1 MSFFRRAFEKATDV
15 GGTAVGQISSLRLD
29 PTRLRGAGRGLRNLV
44 TNIPYIFNLTDRDP
58 FAPEGLDLSEIR
70 TDAQARDAIDSI
82 IGIDDVARKK
92 AEAISYYRDQG
103 GFTRRIELLLP
114 PGAAPVEPSLQGLPF
129 SLDSDARLAVG
140 DFQFDPT
147 FVLDQQLAKQLE
159 DPAVF
164 MQYMRMTEPQT
175 LVANLVE
182 RDLNKMGQDESVLRN
197 ITGNPFG
204 TAWDAFSGLFTGETV
219 ERIEEVIGQGY
230 YQNAIPD
237 PYLRQ
242 VFATRLWDFSLF
254 NFWDWERQNER
265 GAMQEVERI
274 MADGLTGEAAAD
286 ELERY
291 FQENPLGAAGFTANM
306 LGWVAMDPLN
316 FVPVGWVAKPV
327 TIPLKAVTKGAPIS
341 RFLRLFTPTGRRV
354 AFSKSGITG
363 LFKLESYKALTRMPE
378 ASYAAQRITE
388 PVKGIS
394 RLLFEKPANLF
405 ADSVAVTLERR
416 LKPIKAALAREPARI
431 SEIGET
437 FKTGKPTRWV
447 ADNLPGLRE
456 TNDDMLDFGARIAE
470 KQSDVFDDALK
481 EMTSTIDDWT
491 EAGFYRAEAT
501 VDDVQQAMVRGETLI
516 ARADLE
522 QAIPEYVV
530 AKARSFAETTQRD
543 LWNATKFGRFLSRW
557 YFPMTGMIKGV
568 TAAVTINN
576 PGFVWLNVVSNAIRL
591 SWHSAFHP
599 AEGFKA
605 MAYAFSME
613 SSVVLKGGGRAPR
626 IWNRMARVVGI
637 DPIDI
642 ERFATRITGSHDL
655 LSRSLFEAG
664 QEGFEDSLKLIQ
676 KARLQPAK
684 EIGQRRRFWDP
695 VMAPVHIAGRVD
707 KIFRRATFYSQLQ
720 RQYHMALAPGGKI
733 RGLFAP
739 VGEAMETAGRGAD
752 EIRRAE
758 NAFADEIGLYLF
770 GNRELPEGVSDLGE
784 VIVPALQGRLDRMEA
799 GVASGVLSP
808 HDYGRRFARE
818 VLKHEGQE
826 AELFATHDLAP
837 IMDFI
842 SSDVMPVL
850 DDAQKVGTGEAMTK
864 AMKRIDRMLET
875 YALDYDVPS
884 DIVRQMARQPSV
896 MRGPT
901 TYAGALRV
909 TDQAIRRELADNV
922 QLLDRFI
929 SIVKPGWSPKEQTSW
944 YASRQWARVA
954 ESATTE
960 NIKRLDAIR
969 AIYNDL
975 AREGVERVS
984 RDTIIPPRLLE
995 ALPEDIRP
1003 VTKPVTLPPARA
1015 APVEVPAEVAR
1026 LEADVAARQADVKR
1040 LRLLAAGEE
1049 SGTGPI
1055 HQALQDAQAR
1065 AKGVGM
1071 RLSAARKAAGISP
1084 AEAALAPAPVV
1095 PGKKVKAANVG
1106 DLWDGYLTR
1115 RDASFDEMFS
1125 FVDDTVRKSSEAHA
1139 DIVARIG
1146 EHVKKTF
1153 AEHRRIISEA
1163 LEVGDDDAWR
1173 VAGEKVRQLYE
1184 QSAPRKA
1191 KIAGLGV
1198 NDVPAA
1204 QQFMDPSGVLA
1215 SEIHEFK
1222 GFFMRSLR
1230 DDIPK
1235 LLRGDLAVESE
1246 AVRAM
1251 RATIGDVQRGWAE
1264 VRDIM
1269 IGNSRAATDFVML
1282 NYLDQRGIDRI
1293 AQSVFPFEFWPTRDA
1308 MHWAI
1313 RGARAPGAFGAIT
1326 IAMFESQKFSE
1337 QYGYPQR
1344 LQYRIPIP
1352 LPGLSEFLNKMPGV
1366 GSLLEGGD
1374 FAPVYF
1380 IDPLRFVF
1388 PYTFL
1393 RDQFDDEARRNTLP
1407 GRVLDFFQN
1416 STPLNV
1422 GPFQKFA
1429 FRHSGMLDKDAWRST
1444 VLSGGPFGL
1453 PMTPLARATARF
1465 VFTGDTDAIP
1475 ADEQRLYVE
1484 KGHFSPGWL
1493 RDLLGMEDDQWAVW
1507 RADRAMASL
1516 VTTGELIPGAS
1527 KEEQLEKA
1535 WIALDTRAGPEWK
1548 KAVKA
1553 SQAETNLR
1561 RLTYWIGFPFGDV
1574 VGVNEGERIW
1584 FGLKAI
1590 YGEYSRRGKLDEF
1603 FEKYPEFELRT
1614 ATVRGLSDPEEREKA
1629 VDTELYWQSIDQYVE
1644 KPFEKAV
1651 MDLENERSR
1660 LQELTQSQPVRDQLA
1675 VLRDEL
1681 RAIRDEQEKRREELD
1696 RAFPFRAKELSINRN
1711 PRGRALAGI
1720 RNEWFD
1726 IERGE
1731 GEDFDAFLFRREE
1744 FLSQFP
1750 TVTDTI
1756 AYEDMWQQIE
1766 TQFMQTRI
1774 VASRQRDLAFQKDDF
1789 DEAQRIADARDT
1801 ALEELHEQAR
1811 QVIARR
1817 DVERFLATFAWPKT
1831 EAQQEFE
1838 TADSLKDLWFSLT
1851 SSGSPFTRSERGA
1864 ISAYF
1869 RSMPVI
1875 QKYFPVEALDLADL
1889 SLEQR
1894 FALMRRKDFWST
1906 YFSIR
1911 DNRTQVD
1918 YARMMKPELD
1928 EANRLL
1934 GLPPLEIIDIEPY
1947 PVESSGDPLFSH
1959 IQMMAAINRRED
1971 IDEDEQLTEEE
1982 REELERL
1989 MAEVGLAE
1997 ADTALTD
2004 ADVSRFLRP
2013 YSVEDTESP

>member
-1 MSFFRRAFEKATDV
+1 M
-15 GGTAVGQISSLRLD
+15 
-29 PTRLRGAGRGLRNLV
+29 
-44 TNIPYIFNLTDRDP
+44 
-58 FAPEGLDLSEIR
+58 
-70 TDAQARDAIDSI
+70 
-82 IGIDDVARKK
+82 
-92 AEAISYYRDQG
+92 
-103 GFTRRIELLLP
+103 
-114 PGAAPVEPSLQGLPF
+114 
-129 SLDSDARLAVG
+129 
-140 DFQFDPT
+140 
-147 FVLDQQLAKQLE
+147 
-159 DPAVF
+159 
-164 MQYMRMTEPQT
+164 
-175 LVANLVE
+175 
-182 RDLNKMGQDESVLRN
+182 
-197 ITGNPFG
+197 
-204 TAWDAFSGLFTGETV
+204 
-219 ERIEEVIGQGY
+219 
-230 YQNAIPD
+230 
-237 PYLRQ
+237 
-242 VFATRLWDFSLF
+242 
-254 NFWDWERQNER
+254 
-265 GAMQEVERI
+265 
-274 MADGLTGEAAAD
+274 
-286 ELERY
+286 
-291 FQENPLGAAGFTANM
+291 
-306 LGWVAMDPLN
+306 
-316 FVPVGWVAKPV
+316 
-327 TIPLKAVTKGAPIS
+327 
-341 RFLRLFTPTGRRV
+341 
-354 AFSKSGITG
+354 
-363 LFKLESYKALTRMPE
+363 
-378 ASYAAQRITE
+378 
-388 PVKGIS
+388 
-394 RLLFEKPANLF
+394 
-405 ADSVAVTLERR
+405 
-416 LKPIKAALAREPARI
+416 
-431 SEIGET
+431 
-437 FKTGKPTRWV
+437 
-447 ADNLPGLRE
+447 
-456 TNDDMLDFGARIAE
+456 
-470 KQSDVFDDALK
+470 
-481 EMTSTIDDWT
+481 
-491 EAGFYRAEAT
+491 
-501 VDDVQQAMVRGETLI
+501 
-516 ARADLE
+516 
-522 QAIPEYVV
+522 
-530 AKARSFAETTQRD
+530 
-543 LWNATKFGRFLSRW
+543 
-557 YFPMTGMIKGV
+557 
-568 TAAVTINN
+568 
-576 PGFVWLNVVSNAIRL
+576 
-591 SWHSAFHP
+591 
-599 AEGFKA
+599 
-605 MAYAFSME
+605 
-613 SSVVLKGGGRAPR
+613 KGGGRYPQV
-626 IWNRMARVVGI
+626 WEKMLKPLGLTPLDV
-637 DPIDI
+637 
-642 ERFATRITGSHDL
+642 ERTVTRITGSHDI
-655 LSRSLFEAG
+655 LSRTLFEAG
-664 QEGFEDSLKLIQ
+664 EESLDDSLKLIQ

-707 KIFRRATFYSQLQ
+707 KAFRRATFMSQLQ
-720 RQYHMALAPGGKI
+720 RQYHMGLAPGGKI

-739 VGEAMETAGRGAD
+739 VSGVMEKAGRTAK
-752 EIRRAE
+752 EIRLAE
-758 NAFADEIGLYLF
+758 NAFADEIGLYFF
-770 GNRELPEGVSDLGE
+770 GSKALPEGMDDLGG
-784 VIVPALQGRLDRMEA
+784 VIVPALQGRLDRMEV

-826 AELFATHDLAP
+826 VELFATHDLAP

-850 DDAQKVGTGEAMTK
+850 DEAQKVGTGEAMAGALK
-864 AMKRIDRMLET
+864 KIDRMLET

-896 MRGPT
+896 IRGPT

-929 SIVKPGWSPKEQTSW
+929 GIVKPGWSPKEQTAW

-969 AIYNDL
+969 AVYDDL
-975 AREGVERVS
+975 AKAGVERVS
-984 RDTIIPPRLLE
+984 RDTIVPPGIVKR
-995 ALPEDIRP
+995 LPEDMRP
-1003 VTKPVTLPPARA
+1003 AKAQVTLP
-1015 APVEVPAEVAR
+1015 
-1026 LEADVAARQADVKR
+1026 
-1040 LRLLAAGEE
+1040 
-1049 SGTGPI
+1049 T
-1055 HQALQDAQAR
+1055 
-1065 AKGVGM
+1065 
-1071 RLSAARKAAGISP
+1071 
-1084 AEAALAPAPVV
+1084 
-1095 PGKKVKAANVG
+1095 GKKVQAVRIG
-1106 DLWDGYLTR
+1106 DVWDGYLTR

-1139 DIVARIG
+1139 EIVAKIG

-1153 AEHRRIISEA
+1153 AEHRKIISEA
-1163 LEVGDDDAWR
+1163 LEIGDDDAWR

-1222 GFFMRSLR
+1222 GFFMQSLR

-1235 LLRGDLAVESE
+1235 LLRGDLKVESE

-1251 RATIGDVQRGWAE
+1251 RATISDVQRGWSE

-1269 IGNSRAATDFVML
+1269 IANSRAATDFVML

-1293 AQSVFPFEFWPTRDA
+1293 AQSVFPFEFWPTRDVA
-1308 MHWAI
+1308 HWAI
-1313 RGARAPGAFGAIT
+1313 RGARAPGAFGAIM
-1326 IAMFESQKFSE
+1326 IAMFESQKFTE

-1352 LPGLSEFLNKMPGV
+1352 LPGLGEFLQKMPGV
-1366 GSLLEGGD
+1366 GQLLEGGD
-1374 FAPVYF
+1374 FAPIYF
-1380 IDPLRFVF
+1380 IDPMRFIW
-1388 PYTFL
+1388 PMTFM

-1429 FRHSGMLDKDAWRST
+1429 FRHAGLLDKDAWRST
-1444 VLSGGPFGL
+1444 VLSGGPFGIPL
-1453 PMTPLARATARF
+1453 TPLARATARF

-1475 ADEQRLYVE
+1475 ADEQNLYVE

-1493 RDLLGMEDDQWAVW
+1493 RDLLGLEEDQWTTW

-1516 VTTGELIPGAS
+1516 VATGELIPGAS

-1535 WIALDTRAGPEWK
+1535 WIALDTQAGPEWK

-1590 YGEYSRRGKLDEF
+1590 YSEYSRRGKLDEF
-1603 FEKYPEFELRT
+1603 FKKYPEFELRT

-1629 VDTELYWQSIDQYVE
+1629 VDTELYWQSIDKYVE

-1681 RAIRDEQEKRREELD
+1681 RSIRDEQETRREELD
-1696 RAFPFRAKELSINRN
+1696 RAFPFRAKEISINRN
-1711 PRGRALAGI
+1711 PRGRALAEI
-1720 RNEWFD
+1720 RNAWFD

-1766 TQFMQTRI
+1766 TQFMQIRI
-1774 VASRQRDLAFQKDDF
+1774 VAARQRDLAFQKDDF
-1789 DEAQRIADARDT
+1789 DEAQRIADERDT
-1801 ALEELHEQAR
+1801 ALEQLHKQAR
-1811 QVIARR
+1811 EVIARR

-1838 TADSLKDLWFSLT
+1838 IADALKDLWFSLT
-1851 SSGSPFTRSERGA
+1851 SRGSPFTSRERGA

-1875 QKYFPVEALDLADL
+1875 QKYFPVEVLDLDDL

-1906 YFSIR
+1906 YFSLR

-1928 EANRLL
+1928 EANALL

-1971 IDEDEQLTEEE
+1971 IDEDEQLTDEE
-1982 REELERL
+1982 REELEKL

-2004 ADVSRFLRP
+2004 ADVSRFLQP
-2013 YSVEDTESP
+2013 YTVADAPTPEPE

>member
-1 MSFFRRAFEKATDV
+1 MSFFRKAFEKATDI
-15 GGTAVGQISSLRLD
+15 GGEAVEQVASLRFQ
-29 PTRLRGAGRGLRNLV
+29 PARARGYGRGLRNLI
-44 TNIPYIFNLTDRDP
+44 TNLPYIFNLTDRDP
-58 FAPEGLDLSEIR
+58 FAPGRPGADLSQIR

-82 IGIDDVARKK
+82 IGLDDAARKT
-92 AEAISYYRDQG
+92 AEAITYYRDQG
-103 GFTRRIELLLP
+103 GFERSIKLLIP
-114 PGAAPVEPSLQGLPF
+114 PGFAPAEQNLLQGLPF
-129 SLDSDARLAVG
+129 TADGDARLAVG
-140 DFQFDPT
+140 DFQFDPL
-147 FVLDQQLAKQLE
+147 FVLDQGLAEQLE

-164 MQYMRMTEPQT
+164 MQYMRLAEPQA
-175 LVANLVE
+175 LLADMVE

-197 ITGNPFG
+197 ITGNPIG
-204 TAWDAFSGLFTGETV
+204 TAWDAFSGLFTGSTV
-219 ERIEEVIGQGY
+219 ERIEELIGQGY

-242 VFATRLWDFSLF
+242 VFATRMWDFSLF

-274 MADGLTGEAAAD
+274 MANGLTGEAAAA

-291 FQENPLGAAGFTANM
+291 FGENPLGGAGFLANM
-306 LGWVAMDPLN
+306 LGWVALDPLN
-316 FVPVGWVAKPV
+316 VVPIGWVAKPATV
-327 TIPLKAVTKGAPIS
+327 PLKAVTKGAPLS

-354 AFSKSGITG
+354 AFSKNGITG
-363 LFKLESYKALTRMPE
+363 LFKLESYKVLTRMPE

-388 PVKGIS
+388 PVKGIT

-437 FKTGKPTRWV
+437 FRTGKPTRWV
-447 ADNLPGLRE
+447 ADNLPDLRE

-470 KQSDVFDDALK
+470 KKSDVFDDALK

-491 EAGFYRAEAT
+491 EAGVYRAEAT
-501 VDDVQQAMVRGETLI
+501 VDEVRQSLARGETLI

-557 YFPMTGMIKGV
+557 YFPMTGMIKGA

-576 PGFVWLNVVSNAIRL
+576 PGFIWLNVVSNAIRL

-599 AEGFKA
+599 AEGFKS
-605 MAYAFSME
+605 MAYAFAME
-613 SSVVLKGGGRAPR
+613 SGTVLKGGGRAPR
-626 IWNRMARVVGI
+626 IWNRMANVVGL

-664 QEGFEDSLKLIQ
+664 QEGFEDSLQLIQ

-739 VGEAMETAGRGAD
+739 VGEAMETAGRNAS
-752 EIRRAE
+752 EIRLAE

-770 GNRELPEGVSDLGE
+770 GSKELPEGISDLGE
-784 VIVPALQGRLDRMEA
+784 VIIPALQGRLDRIEG

-826 AELFATHDLAP
+826 VELFATHDLAP

-850 DDAQKVGTGEAMTK
+850 DDAQKVGTGKAMTAALK
-864 AMKRIDRMLET
+864 KIDRMLET

-929 SIVKPGWSPKEQTSW
+929 GIVKPGWAPKEQTAWFS
-944 YASRQWARVA
+944 SRQWARVA

-969 AIYNDL
+969 AVYNDL
-975 AREGVERVS
+975 AKEGVERVS
-984 RDTIIPPRLLE
+984 RDTIVPPAMVKR
-995 ALPEDIRP
+995 LPEDMRP
-1003 VTKPVTLPPARA
+1003 AKAQVTLPTGKR
-1015 APVEVPAEVAR
+1015 V
-1026 LEADVAARQADVKR
+1026 QAVR
-1040 LRLLAAGEE
+1040 
-1049 SGTGPI
+1049 
-1055 HQALQDAQAR
+1055 
-1065 AKGVGM
+1065 
-1071 RLSAARKAAGISP
+1071 
-1084 AEAALAPAPVV
+1084 
-1095 PGKKVKAANVG
+1095 VG
-1106 DLWDGYLTR
+1106 DVWDGYLVR
-1115 RDASFDEMFS
+1115 RDTSFDEMFS

-1139 DIVARIG
+1139 DIVAKIG

-1251 RATIGDVQRGWAE
+1251 RATISDVQRGWAE

-1326 IAMFESQKFSE
+1326 IAMFEAQKFSE

-1366 GSLLEGGD
+1366 GQLLEGGD

-1429 FRHSGMLDKDAWRST
+1429 FRHAGLLDKDAWRST
-1444 VLSGGPFGL
+1444 VLSGGPFGIPL
-1453 PMTPLARATARF
+1453 TPLARATARF

-1493 RDLLGMEDDQWAVW
+1493 RDLLGLEDDQWAVW

-1516 VTTGELIPGAS
+1516 VATGELIPGAP

-1590 YGEYSRRGKLDEF
+1590 YAEYSRRGKLDEF

-1681 RAIRDEQEKRREELD
+1681 RSIRDEQEKRREELD

-1750 TVTDTI
+1750 TVSDTV

-1766 TQFMQTRI
+1766 TQFMQVRI
-1774 VASRQRDLAFQKDDF
+1774 VAARQRDLAFQKDDF

-1811 QVIARR
+1811 EVIARR

-1838 TADSLKDLWFSLT
+1838 TADALKDLWFSLT
-1851 SSGSPFTRSERGA
+1851 SSGSPFTRRERGA

-1894 FALMRRKDFWST
+1894 FAIMRRKDFWSN

-1911 DNRTQVD
+1911 DNRTQID

-1947 PVESSGDPLFSH
+1947 PVESSGDPLFNH

-1982 REELERL
+1982 REELEKL
-1989 MAEVGLAE
+1989 MSEVGLAE